1 MASFG
6 STVIRNGNDTLRR
19 GPALAAAGLTAG
31 VGLVD
36 LVTPEDIS
44 VGILYAAPLLAAHW
58 TRRVGFIWL
67 VGLTLVIINQLDGLI
82 GAAPIGGSHEVVTIN
97 HALASL
103 LIVAFTAVVDALCRQ
118 SNRLREL
125 RNQAIARA
133 DAAVAADRL
142 KDQILSAVSH
152 ELRTPL
158 TSIITWSRLLR
169 RVERTPRLLERGL
182 AVIEGKAW
190 LQAHLVDSV
199 IDAADVA
206 QHRATYKPEPTDLAR
221 LVGRVAAR
229 LRPAF
234 DQQRLELELILA
246 AQPAWIR
253 GDPLQL
259 EKVVFHLLHNSL
271 KFTPEGGRVQ
281 VTLASAMGQVRLQ
294 VSDTGGGFERAHASV
309 LFRAFQAKNGNGHAV
324 RGLGLG
330 LSIVRGLVDLHG
342 GTVRAESEGSGRGA
356 TFTVTLPELA
366 LAVSAPMMSP
376 IEPLH

>member
-1 MASFG
+1 MG
-6 STVIRNGNDTLRR
+6 SLEYRQFRNENDALRA

-31 VGLVD
+31 VGIVD
-36 LVTPEDIS
+36 LMTPEDIS
-44 VGILYAAPLLAAHW
+44 VGILYVAPLLAAHW

-67 VGLTLVIINQLDGLI
+67 VGLVLVVINQLDSVY
-82 GAAPIGGSHEVVTIN
+82 GAAPIGGSHAVVMIN
-97 HALASL
+97 HMLASL

-118 SNRLREL
+118 SNRLRAL

-133 DAAVAADRL
+133 DAAMAADRL

-182 AVIEGKAW
+182 SVIEGKAW

-206 QHRATYKPEPTDLAR
+206 QHRATYRPEPTDLAR
-221 LVGRVAAR
+221 LVGQVASR
-229 LRPAF
+229 LQPAF
-234 DQQRLELELILA
+234 DQQHLDLELLLA

-253 GDPLQL
+253 GDPQQL

-294 VSDTGGGFERAHASV
+294 VTDNGGGFERAHASV
-309 LFRAFQAKNGNGHAV
+309 LFRAFQAPNGNHHA

-342 GTVRAESEGSGRGA
+342 GTVKAESEGSGRGA

-366 LAVSAPMMSP
+366 LAVSAPAMSP
-376 IEPLH
+376 DASMH